1 MAHERTAT
9 RTISLLA
16 SLIAMA
22 LALLLC
28 AGCSYE
34 SYELG
39 APEDVGDSSDTW
51 TVLVYM
57 CGSDLESEAG
67 LATDNLIELTG
78 SELGNN
84 VNFVIQTGGASKWRN
99 NIITA
104 KIKNFTVHLDN
115 FVDEVYAK
123 FKIEQLDS
131 YRASG
136 ENQQ

>member
-1 MAHERTAT
+1 
-9 RTISLLA
+9 
-16 SLIAMA
+16 MA

-104 KIKNFTVHLDN
+104 KK
-115 FVDEVYAK
+115 AK
-123 FKIEQLDS
+123 AQLGIVS
-131 YRASG
+131 RKQGPMWFWSLPNAG
-136 ENQQ
+136 EGI